1 MTPWVNEMPRSDGKD
16 LRSSEI
22 KLNWEHICWR
32 SGQRLGSG
40 ICKLIVDAGLAEW
53 DSHQDVSSPC
63 QAAASTP
70 AAAQPVQAAP
80 VATGSEGE
88 KLFAELKALDADS
101 SKERCVWKV
110 PDL

>member
-1 MTPWVNEMPRSDGKD
+1 MRARVSQTLAIGT
-16 LRSSEI
+16 
-22 KLNWEHICWR
+22 
-32 SGQRLGSG
+32 
-40 ICKLIVDAGLAEW
+40 LAEGFQ
-53 DSHQDVSSPC
+53 SSVSSQDVSSRC

-80 VATGSEGE
+80 VVATGSEGE